1 MVIQF
6 LCFSAY
12 INRVLNFISRNRIWR
27 ACKWPCNKLHTVAA
41 RLWRSICER
50 TASAIRMYMRAK
62 YDAIEGV
69 FLPEPNNIR
78 SKKGPIMSAILAFL
92 NGLFH
97 ASAWTSYFPTEFER
111 HLWRAACVIH
121 ACAPIILVA
130 AVNFETYEKNLMQ
143 TFYFFGYATKPTLRS
158 FFHYAQSVTALDT
171 KLILGRKT
179 SKSKFKK
186 RLINYPH
193 FALMVS

>member
-1 MVIQF
+1 
-6 LCFSAY
+6 
-12 INRVLNFISRNRIWR
+12 
-27 ACKWPCNKLHTVAA
+27 
-41 RLWRSICER
+41 
-50 TASAIRMYMRAK
+50 
-62 YDAIEGV
+62 
-69 FLPEPNNIR
+69 
-78 SKKGPIMSAILAFL
+78 MSAILAFL

-158 FFHYAQSVTALDT
+158 FFHYAQSVTAMDT

-193 FALMVS
+193 FALMVINLLIYYGCIFILNVLAFICLRRLPLDAFKVVPWSEFWPHF